1 MNGAVHG
8 DAMTTAS
15 TPEPNASSVR
25 LFAVQ
30 PATPEGASW
39 PNSNTPDRLIAST
52 KKSTASAVTTAGDC
66 SWNPQ
71 PSCSPAAR
79 NPASANTIASTRLML
94 AGAGGGARFSTG
106 AAASGGFSPATTEPA
121 SGTSSVAARA
131 LAPFAL
137 ANPLLAVMTPSTC
150 LKS

>member
-25 LFAVQ
+25 FFAVQ
-30 PATPEGASW
+30 PATTEGASW

-52 KKSTASAVTTAGDC
+52 S
-66 SWNPQ
+66 
-71 PSCSPAAR
+71 
-79 NPASANTIASTRLML
+79 LML

-131 LAPFAL
+131 LVPFAL

-150 LKS
+150 LKSPESSLDTGSVST